1 MNTTIDQ
8 VDKAALPHLRQPD
21 SATGPRIELW
31 RMHQVLDLVPFSR
44 TTLWR
49 RIRSGDFP
57 APVRLGGPHSRVIAW
72 WATDIEAWLDDLRYR
87 ARS

>member
-8 VDKAALPHLRQPD
+8 VDRAALPHVGQPD

-31 RMHQVLDLVPFSR
+31 RMHQVLELVPFSR

-49 RIRSGDFP
+49 RIRARGLSFACTAWRP
-57 APVRLGGPHSRVIAW
+57 ALACDRLVGH
-72 WATDIEAWLDDLRYR
+72 
-87 ARS
+87 